1 MRGFKSHLRRFFNW
15 FYGEIDSNL
24 QFEFSNPRSNLVKS
38 GILKTSA
45 NTFFQNLEKNKIT
58 EEKNYQKC
66 DVLDVVTLL
75 NIASKTAGDIVK
87 NNNQVILLGLE
98 AGSFSMIGTHD
109 NDYNKES

>member
-1 MRGFKSHLRRFFNW
+1 M
-15 FYGEIDSNL
+15 DSNL

-45 NTFFQNLEKNKIT
+45 KTFFQNLEKKQNNWR
-58 EEKNYQKC
+58 KNYQQC

-75 NIASKTAGDIVK
+75 NIASKPAVDIVK

-98 AGSFSMIGTHD
+98 AGSFSMIYTHD
-109 NDYNKES
+109 NDYNKQSWPDQVKIFLIILN

>member
-1 MRGFKSHLRRFFNW
+1 M
-15 FYGEIDSNL
+15 DSNL

-45 NTFFQNLEKNKIT
+45 KTFFQNLEKKQNNWR
-58 EEKNYQKC
+58 KNYQQC

-75 NIASKTAGDIVK
+75 NIASKPAGDIVK

-109 NDYNKES
+109 NDYNKESWPDQVKIFLIILN